1 MGSLPLS
8 PKWLIP
14 LILAILGIVLFQYAP
29 TNFLGILSF
38 ALAALILCFF
48 AIGLLPQEK
57 AFLAS
62 CLGKILW
69 TLVVFVVICCIITG
83 SFVAKGHPSPATT
96 PCDYILVLGCSVE
109 GDRPGPILQNRIDRA
124 WEYLTENPQ
133 TVAILTGGMGDDE
146 NISEAEC
153 MRRELMARG
162 IDADR
167 LWIEDQS
174 ASTQENFQF
183 SVAKIQEKTG
193 KAPEKLGVLSSET
206 HLFRAS
212 LYAES
217 VGVESVGIP
226 AKTTNIVY
234 YVNYFLREIPC
245 IWKIILLGG

>member
-1 MGSLPLS
+1 MGNLPFSL
-8 PKWLIP
+8 KWLVP
-14 LILAILGIVLFQYAP
+14 LVLALLGIILLQNVP
-29 TNFLGILSF
+29 TNFLGIGCL
-38 ALAALILCFF
+38 ALAVLTACFF
-48 AIGLLPQEK
+48 VIGLLPPEK

-62 CLGKILW
+62 CLEKILW
-69 TLVVFVVICCIITG
+69 TVVIFILVCCIITG
-83 SFVAKGHPSPATT
+83 TFVAKGHPSPVTE

-133 TVAILTGGMGDDE
+133 TVAILTGGKGDDE
-146 NISEAEC
+146 DISEAEC

-162 IDADR
+162 IAEDQ

-174 ASTQENFQF
+174 TSTQENFQF
-183 SVAKIQEKTG
+183 SVARIREKTG

-212 LYAES
+212 LYAKS

-226 AKTTNIVY
+226 AKTDNIAY